1 VKNRKS
7 ENSSYSYYL
16 FNPVF
21 GLNHVLKTN
30 NFHLIFTFV
39 LTLCLFCFSSA
50 GAQSRDSLISIEPS
64 KKSIKASNEELIDLI
79 LKVVNRKKVPLSGI
93 ISINPESSMNLISK
107 NKIAVNIQPGD
118 SLFIPV
124 KVFVTKKTTSGKE
137 HVIRFNLS
145 DSENNLLLATETKVL
160 VSVKRN
166 VNMYSLL
173 SSILLNVTSDSIR
186 IPIRISNPGNTAQRI
201 TLINRFPPVFQNEAF
216 HLTSEFIIQP
226 SADTLITITKPVTRK
241 MFASEGFDV
250 TFTGLYSNGDVFGM
264 AYVRI
269 QSGRSDRAYRDPLQS
284 DSYNANSISLSSQ
297 GMFSDNQSYLLYG
310 QGDLE
315 LKSGQL
321 GYSLDYTKWQHS
333 YSPSM
338 MRNTWVSYEAN
349 NMGITAGNINK
360 NMDINLSGRGANVF
374 MNDTTNNDS
383 YEVGYLNG
391 NSNLIGQDFYNF
403 MPSGSAGWGSYTQRK
418 ENSEFSTSVIYE
430 VNPLLNANSAILG
443 NTYTISK
450 FKGLRIQANL
460 SAGNTSQYDSTSIV
474 KASLASG
481 LNVTGTIKKI
491 AISSSNYFST
501 GYFPGMRRGALS
513 FNERITWLRERSNVW
528 AGFDYNYY
536 APKTFTTFQLY
547 MPRFSTMRAEV
558 GMSGTIFK
566 KMVTS
571 VSPLFFRETN
581 NAFRFSGLADVV
593 HTLSYWNI
601 NASINYPLANNHY
614 LSINTE
620 SGYYNTSFE
629 DKTRFH
635 FRSNL
640 NYKKGIFNLSSTL
653 QFGTFY
659 IGEAVNNYLRSQESP
674 RVFSVIP
681 TIRKSFYRN
690 KLRTEAGVAFMN
702 NSSYGNSSFLT
713 GRAEYDILPKTSFY
727 SSINHNRFNGY
738 QFSLLEVGLTQKLS
752 LPKVGAVNSN
762 LEVIV
767 YKDMNQNNIFDQG
780 DMIANG
786 HLIYINDIAFISNAG
801 GSVVYK
807 KLPQDNYRITVTN
820 DKGWYAPD
828 QYIKLEKKKHR
839 LEIPLKRTGTLKGS
853 LVFSFDEFSYEINR
867 NLQGIA
873 VVATDENN
881 VKYLTK
887 TNLDG
892 QIIFYLP
899 LGKYSLAVDG
909 ANLPPEVEAEK
920 NIPLVILD
928 AETPQNITIKL
939 IIKTRKIE
947 TKKFTSPNNLLNK
960 K

>member
-1 VKNRKS
+1 MNGISSVLSKISGSVSLFVKLS
-7 ENSSYSYYL
+7 L
-16 FNPVF
+16 
-21 GLNHVLKTN
+21 
-30 NFHLIFTFV
+30 V
-39 LTLCLFCFSSA
+39 LTLLSFNSSA
-50 GAQSRDSLISIEPS
+50 LKAQSSDSLIVLEPS
-64 KKSIKASNEELIDLI
+64 RRIINASNEELIDLT
-79 LKVVNRKKVPLSGI
+79 LKLVNRKSVPLSGV
-93 ISINPESSMNLISK
+93 ININLESSMNLISK
-107 NKIAVNIQPGD
+107 NKTAVNIQPGD

-124 KVFVTKKTTSGKE
+124 KVFVTKKTTSGKV

-145 DSENNLLLATETKVL
+145 DTENNLLLATESTVQ

-166 VNMYSLL
+166 VNMFALV
-173 SSILLNVTSDSIR
+173 SSILLDVTSDSIR
-186 IPIRISNPGNTAQRI
+186 IPVRISNPGNTAQRI
-201 TLINRFPPVFQNEAF
+201 TMINRFPPVFQNEAF
-216 HLTSEFIIQP
+216 HSTLEFVIQP

-284 DSYNANSISLSSQ
+284 DNYNANSISLSSQ
-297 GMFSDNQSYLLYG
+297 SMFSDNQSYLLYG

-321 GYSLDYTKWQHS
+321 GYSLDYTKWQNS

-338 MRNTWVSYEAN
+338 MRNTWVSYESN
-349 NMGITAGNINK
+349 NMGITAGNINR

-383 YEVGYLNG
+383 YEVGYLDG

-403 MPSGSAGWGSYTQRK
+403 MPTGSAGWGSYTHRK

-430 VNPLLNANSAILG
+430 INPMLNANSAILG
-443 NTYTISK
+443 NTYTLTK

-481 LNVTGTIKKI
+481 LNITGTIKKF

-501 GYFPGMRRGALS
+501 GYYPGMRRGALS
-513 FNERITWLRERSNVW
+513 FNERLTWLRESSNVW
-528 AGFDYNYY
+528 VGFDYNYY
-536 APKTFTTFQLY
+536 APKNFTTFQLY

-558 GMSGTIFK
+558 GMSGTVLK

-581 NAFRFSGLADVV
+581 NSFRFSGSGDVV
-593 HTLSYWNI
+593 HNLSYWNL
-601 NASINYPLANNHY
+601 NASINYPIANNHY
-614 LSINTE
+614 LSVNTE
-620 SGYYNTSFE
+620 SGFYNTSFD

-674 RVFSVIP
+674 RILSIIP
-681 TIRKSFYRN
+681 TVRKSFYRN

-702 NSSYGNSSFLT
+702 NSSYGSSSFLT
-713 GRAEYDILPKTSFY
+713 GRAEYDVLPKTSFY

-738 QFSLLEVGLTQKLS
+738 QFSILEVGLTQKLS
-752 LPKVGAVNSN
+752 LPKVGATNSD
-762 LEVIV
+762 LEVIA
-767 YKDMNQNNIFDQG
+767 YRDMNQNNIFDQG
-780 DMIANG
+780 DQRADG
-786 HLIYINDIAFISNAG
+786 HLLYINDVAFIADAS

-807 KLPQDNYRITVTN
+807 KLPLDNYRVSITN

-828 QYIKLEKKKHR
+828 QYIRLEKKKHR

-853 LVFSFDEFSYEINR
+853 LVYSFDEFSYEINR

-873 VVATDENN
+873 VIATDENN
-881 VKYLTK
+881 VRYMTK
-887 TNLDG
+887 SNLDG

-899 LGKYSLAVDG
+899 VGKYTLVVDG

-920 NIPLVILD
+920 NIPMVVLD
-928 AETPQNITIKL
+928 AETPKNITIKL
-939 IIKTRKIE
+939 IIKPRKIE
-947 TKKFTSPNNLLNK
+947 TKKFTSPNKLPNR
-960 K
+960 